1 MPDSDIEGVNV
12 TSIIAKRRVLSHVDS
27 PAPNVVPRRALPEYH
42 IPPAPPRNHS
52 HARQRR
58 STPVGSF
65 LADPPK
71 GRLRRLFRILLLEPK
86 GLVLVFVGSV
96 VASLVSLL
104 QPVLAGMIVGEL
116 RTGTF

>member
-86 GLVLVFVGSV
+86 GLVLVFVGFV
-96 VASLVSLL
+96 VGFLVVVGLL
-104 QPVLAGMIVGEL
+104 VGVGVFVAFFL
-116 RTGTF
+116 VDV